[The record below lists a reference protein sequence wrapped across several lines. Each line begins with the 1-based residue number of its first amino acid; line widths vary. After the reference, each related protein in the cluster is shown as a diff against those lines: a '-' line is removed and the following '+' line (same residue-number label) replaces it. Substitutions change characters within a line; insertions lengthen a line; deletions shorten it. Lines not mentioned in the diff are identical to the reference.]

1 MLSSWN
7 LGTKERTLMIKQ
19 FVLTSSARTTT
30 VLFETVK
37 AAEEFLS
44 FCKLSEETICLTDLF
59 DDKIVFTRTYN

>member
-1 MLSSWN
+1 MA
-7 LGTKERTLMIKQ
+7 KQ

-30 VLFETVK
+30 VSFETIK

-44 FCKLSEETICLTDLF
+44 SRKLSEETICLTDLF